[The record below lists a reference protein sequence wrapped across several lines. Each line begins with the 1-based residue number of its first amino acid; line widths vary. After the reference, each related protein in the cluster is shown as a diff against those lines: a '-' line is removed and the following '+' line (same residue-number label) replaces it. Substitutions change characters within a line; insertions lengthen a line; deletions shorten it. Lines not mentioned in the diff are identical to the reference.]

1 MLINMLSD
9 TQKKH
14 FIDLADL
21 LIIANLPLLWDGKPS
36 DEITSSTDLSALSL
50 KAGKHEFELIAEL
63 ENYTGKVRN
72 QGSMLGTAHGSSL
85 PEIMLRKRLKP
96 TAQESIPS
104 LNTAIVDK
112 LVNAL
117 KAYPFMKLEQPEV
130 RTQAASSVLSDLLED
145 KTYDLPATPKIILFE
160 LLLVALRDGSISD
173 IKLTLLK
180 KIQIHHGIEDFIFDD
195 LLERAEITNQETSKT
210 ISMILE

>member
-72 QGSMLGTAHGSSL
+72 QGSMLGL